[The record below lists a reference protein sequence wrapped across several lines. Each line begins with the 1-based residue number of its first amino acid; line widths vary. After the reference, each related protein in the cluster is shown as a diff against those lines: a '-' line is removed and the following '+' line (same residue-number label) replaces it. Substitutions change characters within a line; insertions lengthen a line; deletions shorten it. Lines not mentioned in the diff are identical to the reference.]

1 LINISKIINDKY
13 YTSSDL
19 AEYCVNKTEKI
30 IGKDNITE
38 YLEPSAGNGVFL
50 DYLQKTYK
58 AYDIDPEDN
67 RIVKQD
73 YLQLDIPYKQG
84 RCIIGNPPY
93 GNRNVLSVQFYKKSI
108 QLGDYISFILPI
120 SQLNNNQQMYEFN
133 MVYSED
139 LGIKQYSGRDVHCCF
154 NIYKRPKN
162 GLNQK
167 PKYKLK
173 DVNIIEVRQGNK
185 VVNDYDLRICNFGAA
200 TGKEVLHENQ
210 YAHELCIIIN
220 NTKYKTKIINLLKS
234 TDWKN
239 IYYMTATPALYQWQI
254 YKYIKEQIPEI
265 N

>member
-19 AEYCVNKTEKI
+19 AEYCVNKTEEI

-120 SQLNNNQQMYEFN
+120 SQLNNNQQMYEFD
-133 MVYSED
+133 MIYSED

-167 PKYKLK
+167 PKYKLN

-185 VVNDYDLRICNFGAA
+185 VVNDYDLRICNFGSV
-200 TGKEVLHENQ
+200 GKESKYPNQ
-210 YAHELCIIIN
+210 YTHEFCIKVN
-220 NTKYKTKIINLLKS
+220 NTKYKNQIIDLIKKTN
-234 TDWKN
+234 WKD
-239 IYYMTATPALYQWQI
+239 IYGMTASPALYQWQV
-254 YKYIKEQIPEI
+254 YKYIKEQIPDI